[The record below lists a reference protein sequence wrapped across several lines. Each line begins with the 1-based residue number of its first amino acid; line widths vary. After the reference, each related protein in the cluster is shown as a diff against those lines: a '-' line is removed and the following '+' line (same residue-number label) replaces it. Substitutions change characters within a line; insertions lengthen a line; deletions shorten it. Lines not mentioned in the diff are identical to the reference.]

1 MDQLLDLMAG
11 LDVTELSSKEVH
23 LSVLLALEEVS
34 RHQRT
39 LRGILDRLERRQNRE
54 EVRQLLDM
62 MDTDEEELQ
71 EELGHEGEIFTH
83 CGTIFPVKLL
93 EV

>member
-1 MDQLLDLMAG
+1 MLDLMAG

-71 EELGHEGEIFTH
+71 EELGPEGQIIFH
-83 CGTIFPVKLL
+83 CETIFPVKLM
-93 EV
+93 VGFHI